1 MHENRNACYPWV
13 HNILI
18 ADCLGNSVPML
29 SHEWGEGVVILK
41 SILSFRVLIGEKKN
55 SRLKFPPTLK
65 KNLLWI
71 DFMRLETY

>member
-1 MHENRNACYPWV
+1 MGTYPG
-13 HNILI
+13 NMLI
-18 ADCLGNSVPML
+18 EDCLGNSVPML
-29 SHEWGEGVVILK
+29 SHILQKEWGEGVVILK

>member
-1 MHENRNACYPWV
+1 MGAYPGS
-13 HNILI
+13 ILI
-18 ADCLGNSVPML
+18 EDRLGNSVPML
-29 SHEWGEGVVILK
+29 SHILQIEWGGEGVVILK

-65 KNLLWI
+65 KNLLWV

>member
-1 MHENRNACYPWV
+1 MHGNRNACYPWV
-13 HNILI
+13 HNIVI
-18 ADCLGNSVPML
+18 EDRLGNSVPML